1 MSKRKQKLK
10 KADFQKTKLKVGKTA
25 PKPKNYTDT
34 SFTAKI
40 ISIKDQ
46 HLTLAA
52 DKTASPAYYRKRLSL
67 LRHHN
72 SNIRKETLEQFQR
85 EVPSL
90 IKSNIMTSLLRQAIP
105 LMCDPMGPV
114 RDAVLG
120 LLKTIGDTDRQ
131 ALVLHCNLLV
141 LYIHMAMTHITPGI
155 QAQSTGFLRCLLDYC
170 GMDIVRQGWVKLLNG
185 NLTVLGWGGPG
196 KSTSGGGGSVVLPV
210 RKRDS
215 KYARAHL
222 DGLRELIRY
231 GCSSSVL
238 AGEDGNGSGSDSGS
252 GLVDR
257 YSVYLIPSM
266 PQPYGYLKLFTRE
279 LNTGQGQGGTITMS
293 SNDSADTTATKSA
306 ASTTTT
312 ATTTSSF
319 VNQDIDTRRQLFK
332 RQYLQYILDRAAV
345 VSKEGGEVGRSANS
359 LRQLLLEIF

>member
-10 KADFQKTKLKVGKTA
+10 KADFQKTRLKVGKTA

-34 SFTAKI
+34 SFTAKT
-40 ISIKDQ
+40 ISIRDQ
-46 HLTLAA
+46 HLTLAT
-52 DKTASPAYYRKRLSL
+52 DKTNSPAYYRKRLSL

-85 EVPSL
+85 DIPNI

-120 LLKTIGDTDRQ
+120 LLRTIGDTDRQ

-155 QAQSTGFLRCLLDYC
+155 QAHSTGFLRCLLDYC
-170 GMDIVRQGWVKLLNG
+170 GMEIVRQGWVKLLNG
-185 NLTVLGWGGPG
+185 SLTVLGWGGPG
-196 KSTSGGGGSVVLPV
+196 KGTNGSRGSVVLPV

-215 KYARAHL
+215 KYAKAHL

-231 GCSSSVL
+231 GCTNGIA
-238 AGEDGNGSGSDSGS
+238 AGEEGNSNGNDSERT
-252 GLVDR
+252 LVDR
-257 YSVYLIPSM
+257 YSVYLIPSV
-266 PQPYGYLKLFTRE
+266 PQPYGYLRLFTRE
-279 LNTGQGQGGTITMS
+279 LNKGQGQGETITMT
-293 SNDSADTTATKSA
+293 SNDSTG
-306 ASTTTT
+306 TTTT
-312 ATTTSSF
+312 RTTTTTSSF

-332 RQYLQYILDRAAV
+332 RQYLQHILDRAAV
-345 VSKEGGEVGRSANS
+345 MSKEGGDVGRSANS